1 VHLDLHEAAGVVT
14 RVIGRNVAEQIFVEP
29 V

>member
-1 VHLDLHEAAGVVT
+1 LRGDAGVVT

-29 V
+29 E